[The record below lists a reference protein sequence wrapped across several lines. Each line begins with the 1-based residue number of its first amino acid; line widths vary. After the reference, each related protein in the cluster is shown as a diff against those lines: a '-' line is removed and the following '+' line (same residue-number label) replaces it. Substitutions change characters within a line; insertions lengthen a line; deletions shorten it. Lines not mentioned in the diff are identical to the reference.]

1 MNPPSMEVIFLL
13 LSGVILVAGVLY
25 WFWSH
30 LQLTQKKVQLL
41 ENAVFELRTMLLS
54 SGRGPPEAPVVGGG
68 GSGSSGVGTVAAS
81 GYEDL
86 GDDDWDA
93 DGGEAAPVD
102 EKIVDRP
109 DDAVPVVVPSVSI
122 REVAMTSSESGEF
135 ADALQPGGRILV
147 PSVEEVKEISHVAA
161 TTDAPIN
168 EEQFRA
174 LFASRAAEE
183 ESLAATSRPV
193 TLVAETLESMPVK
206 ELRRL
211 AQERGIAGAADMR
224 KKDILTALRQQIP
237 VATPALDL
245 TKLEEVATDDTAGV
259 AEEVN
264 LDGVES
270 MDGVAENPVL
280 E

>member
-68 GSGSSGVGTVAAS
+68 GSGGSSGVGAVAAS

-93 DGGEAAPVD
+93 DGGETAPVD

-109 DDAVPVVVPSVSI
+109 DDAVPVVAPSVSV
-122 REVAMTSSESGEF
+122 REVAVTSSESGEF

-147 PSVEEVKEISHVAA
+147 PTVEEVKEISHVAA
-161 TTDAPIN
+161 TTDTPIN

-183 ESLAATSRPV
+183 ESSAATSRPV

-245 TKLEEVATDDTAGV
+245 TKLEEVA

-264 LDGVES
+264 LDSVES
-270 MDGVAENPVL
+270 VDGVTENPVL

>member
-54 SGRGPPEAPVVGGG
+54 SGRGPPEAAVIGG
-68 GSGSSGVGTVAAS
+68 GSPVSGGGNSGTNSPSPVAAA

-93 DGGEAAPVD
+93 DGHEGEKV
-102 EKIVDRP
+102 VDRP
-109 DDAVPVVVPSVSI
+109 DIEVPVVAPSVSV
-122 REVAMTSSESGEF
+122 REVVSTESGEF
-135 ADALQPGGRILV
+135 AADLQPGGRILV
-147 PSVEEVKEISHVAA
+147 PSAEEVKEIGGPAA
-161 TTDAPIN
+161 VVEDAPVE
-168 EEQFRA
+168 EEQFRE
-174 LFASRAAEE
+174 LFVAKVAASATVPTAA
-183 ESLAATSRPV
+183 PV
-193 TLVAETLESMPVK
+193 SAETLESMPVK

-224 KKDILTALRQQIP
+224 KKEILAALRQQIP
-237 VATPALDL
+237 VAPAATLDL
-245 TKLEEVATDDTAGV
+245 TKLVAV
-259 AEEVN
+259 AEEAEG
-264 LDGVES
+264 DVEGELTLEEVDAS
-270 MDGVAENPVL
+270 VSENHVL